1 MNQQDSQQTPS
12 HGLKSRLVEVATD
25 LLINPRDVKLPTMR
39 DIATA
44 AGVAPGAAY
53 RHFKSQEDLFIAVIA
68 GLFADLEDRID
79 AAAAGSKNLR
89 DTVRN
94 ISLAYVAWGIE
105 NSGGY
110 QLLFE
115 VTDDEE
121 FVKQDQRPGL
131 HLLEK
136 FASLI
141 AAKSRL
147 LPKQNEK
154 AMLLW
159 VALHGLV
166 SLRIHKTGMNWPTTI
181 EQDVDFYLK
190 TLLRP

>member
-1 MNQQDSQQTPS
+1 MNQQDNQQTPS
-12 HGLKSRLVEVATD
+12 DGLKSRLVTVATE
-25 LLINPRDVKLPTMR
+25 LLLTPRDVKLPTMR

-53 RHFKSQEDLFIAVIA
+53 RHFKSQDELFIAVVA
-68 GLFADLEDRID
+68 GLFADLENRLDE
-79 AAAAGSKNLR
+79 AAAGSKNLR
-89 DTVRN
+89 DKVRG
-94 ISLAYVAWGIE
+94 IAMAYVAWGME

-131 HLLEK
+131 HLIEK
-136 FASLI
+136 LGSLI
-141 AAKSRL
+141 ETKSRL
-147 LPKQNEK
+147 IPNRNEK
-154 AMLLW
+154 ARLLW

-166 SLRIHKTGMNWPTTI
+166 SLRIHKTGMKWPNTI
-181 EQDVDFYLK
+181 EQDVDLYLK
-190 TLLRP
+190 ALLRP